1 MKPCPCERG
10 FIKGRLRGVDLQ
22 ILPAPLLDCAACE
35 GNYDFKLVMCRD
47 PWEGNY
53 WYEWRL
59 IPAPGT

>member
-1 MKPCPCERG
+1 MKGLDIPN
-10 FIKGRLRGVDLQ
+10 
-22 ILPAPLLDCAACE
+22 LPAPLLDCAACE
-35 GNYDFKLVMCRD
+35 GKYDFKIVMCRD